1 VSAPPAPEKV
11 AEGSGRAKGASATPY
26 KAGDRVRVKWRG
38 SKYLATIVAVAAPD
52 RYLVHYEG
60 YETAWDETVNADR
73 IEPAR

>member
-1 VSAPPAPEKV
+1 MCI
-11 AEGSGRAKGASATPY
+11 R
-26 KAGDRVRVKWRG
+26 DR
-38 SKYLATIVAVAAPD
+38 YIATIVAVAGPD